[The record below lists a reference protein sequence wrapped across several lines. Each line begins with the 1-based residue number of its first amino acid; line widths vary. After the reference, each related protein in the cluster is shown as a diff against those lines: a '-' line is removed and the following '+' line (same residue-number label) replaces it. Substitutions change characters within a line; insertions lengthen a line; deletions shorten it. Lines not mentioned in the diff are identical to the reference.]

1 MIVFRHADPRLP
13 FLWESRTQPAARW
26 HDDDEG
32 PAHYFADTPDG
43 AWAELLRHEEIRD
56 AEDLA
61 TLRRAMWAVEID
73 DAEAAARPAVAD
85 ATATGGR
92 ETHAACR
99 AAARALRDGGATRL
113 DAPSAALAP
122 GGAHGQ
128 RVDGG
133 LRDAPARDGRTIVL
147 FGARPTLTG
156 WRAALEGRPGAELLA
171 KVRYFQR
178 AR

>member
-13 FLWESRTQPAARW
+13 FLWESRTQPAGRW
-26 HDDDEG
+26 HDELEG
-32 PAHYFADTPDG
+32 PVHYFADTPDG

-73 DAEAAARPAVAD
+73 DAETAARPRVPI
-85 ATATGGR
+85 ATATGGL
-92 ETHAACR
+92 ESHAACR
-99 AAARALRDGGATRL
+99 AAARALRARGATRL

-122 GGAHGQ
+122 GAAHGHH
-128 RVDGG
+128 VDAG

-147 FGARPTLTG
+147 YGARPTLTG
-156 WRAALEGRPGAELLA
+156 WRAALEGRPAAELLA
-171 KVRYFQR
+171 KVRHF
-178 AR
+178 